1 MTKVKKEHKFSD
13 LKTAPGKPGSPEH
26 EAYYEAKAIEKIAN
40 NPDSFKSIPKSQKAK
55 VLKKG
60 PKFQEKRGAAWKKFT
75 KTGKKMLSFSV
86 DDVYFSA
93 FHNDAKIN
101 KQGKVNSGKE
111 KSPDFFCYRY
121 ETKKDGS
128 VWSIPVGGMY
138 AGVYEKNGKEN
149 EIIRLILEQRFVL
162 IPNPRKTEDNH
173 PDYQIYLSYTSKA
186 KGKAWNATGKA
197 KCIKKADK
205 KISNQAKLPLD
216 KKKKVKAKK

>member
-1 MTKVKKEHKFSD
+1 MTKVK
-13 LKTAPGKPGSPEH
+13 T
-26 EAYYEAKAIEKIAN
+26 
-40 NPDSFKSIPKSQKAK
+40 K

-60 PKFQEKRGAAWKKFT
+60 PKFQEKRGAAWKKLT

-121 ETKKDGS
+121 ETRKDGS

-138 AGVYEKNGKEN
+138 QGVYEKNGKEN